1 MVEAAQVE
9 PVEVEEE
16 PEAAPAAADASEVTE
31 DVEDAT
37 DPLVEDSKME
47 EEEKVDEVS
56 RQFLSKCA
64 HIVGNMDWDGGL
76 YLASILFKEQL
87 WQVAFIFVIY

>member
-1 MVEAAQVE
+1 MDNKFISVLAESTPEESPEPEVVEAAQVE

-16 PEAAPAAADASEVTE
+16 PEAALATADVSEVAE

-47 EEEKVDEVS
+47 EEEKVEEVS
-56 RQFLSKCA
+56 RQFLSK
-64 HIVGNMDWDGGL
+64 
-76 YLASILFKEQL
+76 
-87 WQVAFIFVIY
+87 